1 MSRRT
6 AGMRVGAA
14 LLVAWAGF
22 ACLDPADRRPGLR
35 LTGEVVEEPVEDWS
49 FTDAHREIF
58 VETRPPWRLPHS
70 VTIVATSLD
79 GELYVHARNP
89 EEKRWVGHV
98 ARDPRVRLEI
108 GGKIYERRLERV
120 EDPARQEAIYRD
132 FAAKYGWEPQ
142 PPARRPPLRYF
153 HVVPREEG

>member
-1 MSRRT
+1 VRVT
-6 AGMRVGAA
+6 AARVRGAVV
-14 LLVAWAGF
+14 LVV
-22 ACLDPADRRPGLR
+22 ACAATACVDPADRRPGLR

-49 FTDAHREIF
+49 FTDAHPEIYI
-58 VETRPPWRLPHS
+58 ETRPPWLLPHS

-89 EEKRWVGHV
+89 AEKRWVGHV

-108 GGKIYERRLERV
+108 GDKIYERRLERV

-132 FAAKYGWEPQ
+132 FAAKYGWDPA
-142 PPARRPPLRYF
+142 PPARRPPLAYF